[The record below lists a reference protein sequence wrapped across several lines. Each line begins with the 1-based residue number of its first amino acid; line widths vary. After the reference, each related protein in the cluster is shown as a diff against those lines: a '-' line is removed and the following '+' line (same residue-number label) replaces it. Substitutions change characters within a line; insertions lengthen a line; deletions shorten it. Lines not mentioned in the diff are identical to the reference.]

1 MAGVGEGLTL
11 PARLCGESSG
21 RAGVAIIWFSD
32 EDRERMRREHE
43 ECMALRERELLFFEF
58 LRERRPNGGVASR
71 EDVVNPRIEG
81 FQIRPWPDPRE
92 DDQP

>member
-1 MAGVGEGLTL
+1 
-11 PARLCGESSG
+11 
-21 RAGVAIIWFSD
+21 VAIIWFSD

-81 FQIRPWPDPRE
+81 FQIRPWPDQRE